1 MVAWAIGMLP
11 STLMSLGEASG
22 SQTPAEPGLAI
33 VLMLAAAMGLVAG
46 PLLAAFQWLRLRT
59 VIAQRTL
66 LWLAANAAAWALGMP
81 LIFLGAQANE
91 LGAGP
96 VLTGVAVAASI
107 FVAGAVVGAVHGAVL
122 VWLVR
127 NHTSH
132 GRPSVATQLR
142 G

>member
-1 MVAWAIGMLP
+1 
-11 STLMSLGEASG
+11 MSLGETSG
-22 SQTPAEPGLAI
+22 PQTPAEPGLAI
-33 VLMLAAAMGLVAG
+33 VLVLAAATGLVAG

-132 GRPSVATQLR
+132 GRPLVASQLR